1 METKNREK
9 VLAIAAAAAAGLWLL
24 NLIVI
29 TPLTQSWHNRSD
41 HIRDLQ
47 KKISE
52 GAMLIRR
59 QATVRD
65 RWDYMRTN
73 ALAST
78 ATLAEGQMFTAFDR
92 WVNQSAVTEGS
103 FRPQLHETDDGY
115 STIDCKAD
123 VSGNID
129 TVLSFLKKMEKDPL
143 AIKIEALELTS
154 KDDTGRQLTLSM
166 DLSGLLLPT
175 PPSQ

>member
-9 VLAIAAAAAAGLWLL
+9 VLAIVAAAAAGLWLL

-103 FRPQLHETDDGY
+103 FRPQLHETDDNY
-115 STIDCKAD
+115 STIECRAD
-123 VSGNID
+123 VTG
-129 TVLSFLKKMEKDPL
+129 TPEAVTQFLFDMEKDPIGVKL
-143 AIKIEALELTS
+143 ESCELTS
-154 KDDTGRQLTLSM
+154 RDDNGRQLALALDM
-166 DLSGLLLPT
+166 SGLILPT
-175 PPSQ
+175 PNP

>member
-1 METKNREK
+1 METKKREK
-9 VLAIAAAAAAGLWLL
+9 VLMIATAATVALWLL
-24 NLIVI
+24 NLLVFS
-29 TPLTQSWHNRSD
+29 PLIEGWHNRSAE
-41 HIRDLQ
+41 ITRL
-47 KKISE
+47 KKQISE

-154 KDDTGRQLTLSM
+154 KDDTGRQLTLRM